1 MISAADLYPEFI
13 GVDPAPK
20 AKALLASDAPTGA
33 STISA
38 RIIAADET
46 KEKNQTQGPPTAG
59 RSARTSAVGQYV
71 RAPTPTP
78 APDPATSSPVFSR
91 GTEAPIPGQSETAM
105 DKVMKEANR
114 IDGLRLGYPRAPG
127 GGSSGG
133 ERSNKPKAGDLL
145 DCSGA
150 VSALLRAGGWYS
162 DGQSDDSGGM
172 MDIGKSG
179 PGVFTIYANEG
190 HVYAVLNGKAWGT
203 GGGKDYAGW
212 ISGYTSRPGF
222 TVRHMPDTGSST
234 VTPTSGGSSGASGGG
249 GGGVDARSMQTVS
262 TAAAFGL
269 VLEGPSI
276 EDRFLSQNLSGQKSY
291 MNDKPLIEF
300 IDQLCTASMRHYQS
314 LPDGRFYAFFPDYFG
329 GFNHRAPYWEI
340 DDIEIIDMTV
350 YLSDT
355 DLKTHVYVVGDTM
368 PVGSAEGPIDW
379 NKIRSSGVISIF
391 EAFNLNWLGTSKG
404 DKVKLFSDATK
415 FMERYGVRPHYEKS
429 ASIHAP
435 YFELFYAFQKF
446 LFLWSRQFL
455 TSCDFTF
462 MPEIYPGGRVSIKDR
477 GLICYVDS
485 VKHEFDYESGFTT
498 TAQLSAPSADVNS
511 EVDYAFGMVRTSTGG
526 SS

>member
-20 AKALLASDAPTGA
+20 AKALLASDAAGVSAT
-33 STISA
+33 SA
-38 RIIAADET
+38 RSVADDEAR
-46 KEKNQTQGPPTAG
+46 EKNQTQGSPTG
-59 RSARTSAVGQYV
+59 RSDRRSGPGREAFSSDLN
-71 RAPTPTP
+71 APTP
-78 APDPATSSPVFSR
+78 
-91 GTEAPIPGQSETAM
+91 GGETAM

-114 IDGLRLGYPRAPG
+114 IDGLRLGYPRAAG

-172 MDIGKSG
+172 MDIGESG

-212 ISGYTSRPGF
+212 ISGDASRPGF
-222 TVRHMPDTGSST
+222 TIRHMPDTGSST

-249 GGGVDARSMQTVS
+249 GGGLDARSMQTVG

-269 VLEGPSI
+269 ILEGPTQ
-276 EDRFLSQNLSGQKSY
+276 EDRFLSQNLAGQKSY

-340 DDIEIIDMTV
+340 DDIEIIDMTI

-355 DLKTHVYVVGDTM
+355 DLKTHVYVVGETM
-368 PVGSAEGPIDW
+368 PVGSAEGPVDM
-379 NKIRSSGVISIF
+379 NKLMSSGVISIF
-391 EAFNLNWLGTSKG
+391 DAFNLNWLGTSNG
-404 DKVKLFSDATK
+404 DKVGLFSDATK
-415 FMERYGVRPHYEKS
+415 FMEKYGVRPHYEKA

-435 YFELFYAFQKF
+435 YFELFNAFQKF

-477 GLICYVDS
+477 GLVCYVDS

-511 EVDYAFGMVRTSTGG
+511 EVDYSFGMVRTSTGR